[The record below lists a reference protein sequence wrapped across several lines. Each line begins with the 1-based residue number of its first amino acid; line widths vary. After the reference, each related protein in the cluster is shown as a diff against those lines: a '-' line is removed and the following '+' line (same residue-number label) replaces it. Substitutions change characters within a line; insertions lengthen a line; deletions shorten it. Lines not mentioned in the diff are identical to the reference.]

1 MPGPLSP
8 VVMRFGGALSGLTWR
23 RCFSY
28 DHGNDRKLYWA
39 ETAICNQATV
49 IGRFTIYDSGKVT
62 THDTTNR
69 IHSRPCAA
77 TAGFSRHDDS
87 PQLA

>member
-49 IGRFTIYDSGKVT
+49 RPLHHLRFGQGNDS
-62 THDTTNR
+62 
-69 IHSRPCAA
+69 
-77 TAGFSRHDDS
+77 
-87 PQLA
+87 